1 MTAARLPLKDQLFT
15 REKVELIA
23 SEIKHVDSAFKAD
36 EFVTAVVAQF
46 PLLELKA
53 RIAWI
58 ATCLKRRLPRDFR
71 EAASVLVRSL
81 PAPADPA
88 LSDADFG
95 DFIYAPYAEYV
106 AQQGCTAEDLE
117 FSLATLREITTR
129 FSAEFAIRPFLDA
142 FPGEVL
148 ATLLVW
154 TEDRHYHVRRLCSE
168 GTRPRLPWARNL
180 TLPNDVGIPVL
191 DRLFADPTRYVT
203 RSVAN
208 HVNDISKKN
217 PDLALDT
224 LERWRNSGLQQPR
237 EMHYVIRHGA
247 RTLRRADH
255 PRALD
260 LVRSPF
266 AGALHE
272 KEKKQGLDVVRDK

>member
-1 MTAARLPLKDQLFT
+1 MTTARLPLKDQLFT

-23 SEIKHVDSAFKAD
+23 GEIKHVDSAFKAD
-36 EFVTAVVAQF
+36 EFVTMVVARF
-46 PLLELKA
+46 PELELKA

-58 ATCLKRRLPRDFR
+58 TTCLERHLPRNFR
-71 EAASVLVRSL
+71 KAASALVRSL

-88 LSDADFG
+88 LSDGDFG

-106 AQQGCTAEDLE
+106 AQRGCTAEDLE
-117 FSLATLREITTR
+117 FSLAMLRAITTR

-142 FPGEVL
+142 FPDHVL
-148 ATLLVW
+148 TTLLAW
-154 TEDRHYHVRRLCSE
+154 TGDQHYHVRRLCSE

-180 TLPNDVGIPVL
+180 TLPYDVGIPIL

-208 HVNDISKKN
+208 HVNDVSKKN
-217 PDLALDT
+217 PELALDT

-255 PRALD
+255 PRARD
-260 LVRSPF
+260 LVSSP
-266 AGALHE
+266 LT
-272 KEKKQGLDVVRDK
+272 